1 MKLPSWKEA
10 LAKKMIIRGR
20 KDHARA
26 LQMEEMAL
34 LREEYLHQK
43 FETKFLALKLEAH
56 YDIIKELLYAHM
68 YKQGFSCN
76 HDLLLLV
83 YAQHHFHDFKD
94 ENKLIKELFSMKLK
108 IHSLKPEKF
117 QDYFEKN
124 EDALKNIISLLKER
138 LRMM

>member
-1 MKLPSWKEA
+1 MKLLTWKEA
-10 LAKKMIIRGR
+10 IAKRVIIQGR

-43 FETKFLALKLEAH
+43 FETKFLALKLEAY

-68 YKQGFSCN
+68 YKQGFSCT

-83 YAQHHFHDFKD
+83 YAQHHFHEFK
-94 ENKLIKELFSMKLK
+94 EQNKLVKELFSMKLK
-108 IHSLKPEKF
+108 IHSLKSEKLKK
-117 QDYFEKN
+117 YFEKN
-124 EDALKNIISLLKER
+124 EDALDEIISLLKER
-138 LRMM
+138 LRIM